1 MATSTSSN
9 VNVDEPEGVANK
21 SSKKDINNKVDL
33 VINNR
38 KHANYVFDI
47 LEYLQADKEKD
58 VVCAVNACNKLFCA
72 LLKRGD
78 LFVGQLPS
86 EEDMLSA
93 EHSAEQK
100 YRMFMR
106 HRYNSCTDLLLEL
119 MHHESFQVK
128 EGALLTLMKFVTMEG
143 KFPLLAVDWEEHY
156 HFPRE
161 LLKAVVGQLLSEK
174 EDMALLISRFQ
185 EFLEMEDVRYY
196 VMSSV
201 SDSVARVMEK
211 AKGVALPV
219 YQGNV
224 FLLAS
229 SVCMPSKEAE
239 LSNFLVK
246 QAAKQEDWKAAKF
259 KEHRRAFERMWLCFL
274 KYKLPSSMYKKVL
287 VILHDSIL
295 PHMSKPTLMIDFLTA
310 AYDVGGAISLL
321 ALNGLFVLIHQ
332 HNLDYPDFYKKLY
345 GLLEPS
351 VFHVKYRARFFHLAN
366 IFLSS
371 SHLPVYLVAAF
382 AKRLSRLALTAPPA
396 ALLMVLPFICNLIR
410 RHPACRVLIHR
421 PSAPDEPC
429 DDPYLME
436 EDDPAHCH
444 ALESSLWELQ
454 TLQKHY
460 HPDVAKAAMAI
471 NKPLT
476 EEEDDISELLEL
488 SAYELFE
495 RGLKQKEKQAV
506 PLEFE
511 VATQLLGGSGGVLGA
526 HFSLE

>member
-1 MATSTSSN
+1 MATPTNSGMNMDQPEST
-9 VNVDEPEGVANK
+9 EKK

-33 VINNR
+33 IINNR

-47 LEYLQADKEKD
+47 LEYLQVQKETD
-58 VVCAVNACNKLFCA
+58 VVCAVNACNKLFCS

-78 LFVGQLPS
+78 LFVGQLPC
-86 EEDMLSA
+86 EEDMHSA
-93 EHSAEQK
+93 DHSAEQK
-100 YRMFMR
+100 YRIFMR
-106 HRYNSCTDLLLEL
+106 HRYNSCVDLLLEVIQ
-119 MHHESFQVK
+119 HESFRVK
-128 EGALLTLMKFVTMEG
+128 ESALVALMKFVMMEG
-143 KFPLLAVDWEEHY
+143 KFPLTDVDWEEHY

-185 EFLEMEDVRYY
+185 EFVEMEDVRYY
-196 VMSSV
+196 VMSSI
-201 SDSVARVMEK
+201 SDSVVRVMEK
-211 AKGVALPV
+211 AKGAVLPV
-219 YQGNV
+219 YQGNA
-224 FLLAS
+224 FLLIS
-229 SVCMPSKEAE
+229 SVCMPAQEAE
-239 LSNFLVK
+239 LSNFLVE
-246 QAAKQEDWKAAKF
+246 QAAKQEDWKAAKL
-259 KEHRRAFERMWLCFL
+259 KEHKRAFERMWLCFL

-295 PHMSKPTLMIDFLTA
+295 PHMSKPSLMIDFLTA

-332 HNLDYPDFYKKLY
+332 HNLEYPDFYKKLY
-345 GLLEPS
+345 SLLEPS

-371 SHLPVYLVAAF
+371 THLPVYLVAAF
-382 AKRLSRLALTAPPA
+382 AKRLSRLSLTAPPA
-396 ALLMVLPFICNLIR
+396 ALLMILPFICNLIR

-421 PSAPDEPC
+421 PSACDEPC
-429 DDPYLME
+429 DDPYLMQE
-436 EDDPAHCH
+436 EDPALSQ
-444 ALESSLWELQ
+444 AMMSSLWELQ

-471 NKPLT
+471 NQPLT
-476 EEEDDISELLEL
+476 EQEDDISELLEL

-495 RGLKQKEKQAV
+495 RGLTQKQNQAV

-511 VATQLLGGSGGVLGA
+511 VATGLLQGPRWVLGS

>member
-9 VNVDEPEGVANK
+9 VNMDELEGTAKK
-21 SSKKDINNKVDL
+21 SSKNGINSKLDL

-47 LEYLQADKEKD
+47 LEYLQADKDKD
-58 VVCAVNACNKLFCA
+58 VVSAVNASKKLFCV

-78 LFVGQLPS
+78 LFVGKLPS
-86 EEDMLSA
+86 EEDILSA
-93 EHSAEQK
+93 DHNAEQK

-106 HRYNSCTDLLLEL
+106 HRYNICKDLLLEL
-119 MHHESFQVK
+119 IHHESFKVK
-128 EGALLTLMKFVTMEG
+128 ESALVTLMKFVSVEG
-143 KFPLLAVDWEEHY
+143 RFPLLAKDWEEHY

-161 LLKAVVGQLLSEK
+161 LLKAVAGQLLSEN

-185 EFLEMEDVRYY
+185 EFLEMADVRYY
-196 VMSSV
+196 IMRSI
-201 SDSVARVMEK
+201 SDSVVRVMGK
-211 AKGVALPV
+211 AKGVILPV

-224 FLLAS
+224 FLLTS
-229 SVCMPSKEAE
+229 SICMPTQEAE

-246 QAAKQEDWKAAKF
+246 QAAKQGDWKAAKL
-259 KEHRRAFERMWLCFL
+259 KEHKRAFEQMWICFL

-345 GLLEPS
+345 SLLEPS
-351 VFHVKYRARFFHLAN
+351 VFHVKYRARFFHLTN

-371 SHLPVYLVAAF
+371 SHLPIYLVAAF

-396 ALLMVLPFICNLIR
+396 TLLMILPFICNLIR

-421 PSAPDEPC
+421 LSASDEPC

-436 EDDPAHCH
+436 VDDPAHCH

-460 HPDVAKAAMAI
+460 HPDVAKAAIAI

-476 EEEDDISELLEL
+476 EQEDDISKLLEL
-488 SAYELFE
+488 SAYEMFE
-495 RGLKQKEKQAV
+495 RSLKEKENQAV
-506 PLEFE
+506 PLELE
-511 VATQLLGGSGGVLGA
+511 VATQLLQGSGAVLRA